1 MHPVNMPDLIQ
12 KCSGYGQLWPTRSH
26 MPDQIFHIQFGYA
39 LPGSYISNNSNMNHG
54 WPGQVLAKQIW
65 SRSKPACKNY
75 WAQLNFVSKDGK
87 LTLGH

>member
-1 MHPVNMPDLIQ
+1 MYPVNMPHVIQ
-12 KCSGYGQLWPTRSH
+12 KCFDYGQSDRICLIELSTSNLV
-26 MPDQIFHIQFGYA
+26 DA

-75 WAQLNFVSKDGK
+75 SAQLNFVSEDGK
-87 LTLGH
+87 VTLGH